1 MFGLCLVFSLV
12 SADEGED
19 VAVPEI
25 REDLE
30 TARWSL
36 SGYIGQVSY
45 TRFNEIVRF
54 DTDFRSSYVAVLGA
68 TRVLYDHGIY
78 ARWEWEGQVAQH
90 WGKQDHAELNSALLL
105 RWRRFPWDDILNT
118 SVALGAGPSFALQ
131 VPAIEQE
138 RHDRASRGLF
148 YMPFEIAAAFRGRG
162 SGEVFVRIHHRSGVF
177 DLVSRAG
184 GSNFVGLGYRWK
196 F

>member
-1 MFGLCLVFSLV
+1 MCLSFGFSLV
-12 SADEGED
+12 SAGEGE
-19 VAVPEI
+19 VETVPEMP
-25 REDLE
+25 EDLE
-30 TARWSL
+30 TVRWSL

-45 TRFNEIVRF
+45 TRFNEIIRF

-68 TRVLYDHGIY
+68 TRVLYDHDHY

-90 WGKQDHAELNSALLL
+90 WGKQDHAEINSALLL

-118 SVALGAGPSFALQ
+118 SVALGAGPSFALE

-138 RHDRASRGLF
+138 RHDRASRRLF
-148 YMPFEIAAAFRGRG
+148 YMPFEIAAAFPGRE

-177 DLVSRAG
+177 DVVSRAG
-184 GSNFVGLGYRWK
+184 GSNFVGLGYRWS